1 MAVGAVA
8 MVGAAT
14 VDYRRYRELAPL
26 AYGGADAHAAAR
38 ACPASARKSKG
49 AQAWFQLGSFQLQ
62 PSELVKIIVIVTIA
76 AVVANFDS
84 ELDLGPARRWCWG
97 CSASR
102 WR

>member
-1 MAVGAVA
+1 

-14 VDYRRYRELAPL
+14 IDYRRYRELAPL
-26 AYGGADAHAAAR
+26 AYGGAMLLLLLVV
-38 ACPASARKSKG
+38 SGLGTTSKG

-84 ELDLGPARRWCWG
+84 ELDLARLSVGSGSW
-97 CSASR
+97 ASR